1 VFLTVDRSA
10 GAALSESFETDIRK
24 HVERYRMAGHDL
36 EVDEPQFVPL
46 EIDMHV
52 CVAADHF
59 RSDIEG
65 ELFEIFSNRDLA
77 DGRRGLFHPDNFTF
91 GQPVYLSAI
100 YAAAHQVTGVES
112 VEVRTF
118 QRLGVVDNSALE
130 TGRLD
135 VGRLEI
141 ARLDNDRNFAER
153 GQLTISLGGG
163 K

>member
-1 VFLTVDRSA
+1 
-10 GAALSESFETDIRK
+10 
-24 HVERYRMAGHDL
+24 MAGHDL
-36 EVDEPQFVPL
+36 EVDSPQFVAL
-46 EIDMHV
+46 EIDLHV

-59 RSDIEG
+59 RSDVER
-65 ELFEIFSNRDLA
+65 ELFDILSNRDLP

-118 QRLGVVDNSALE
+118 QRLGVADGTALE
-130 TGRLD
+130 SGRLD
-135 VGRLEI
+135 IDRLEI
-141 ARLDNDRNFAER
+141 ARLDNDRNFAEH